1 MTNLGTR
8 TEPALRRAAPALLGY
23 AAVRALGLLTL
34 ALWSGARDK
43 SAYTL
48 LTARWDALWYTRVAE
63 LGYGYEVR
71 LPNGDV
77 HSNLAFFPLLPW
89 LERLLSAVAPLSYA
103 DAGFAVALL
112 ASLAAAWG
120 VFAVTD
126 LVYGRRA
133 GVCAVL
139 LWAVL
144 PVGIVQSM
152 AYSESLFTALAA
164 WSLYAVLTGRWVT
177 AGLLAS
183 LAGLTRPV
191 GLAVVAAVWVAGIA
205 AHLGDRR
212 NRTRAQGAS
221 GITAPALRG
230 PASTPRRGAAEHT
243 RHFTGHLKLDEGSAP
258 NVAETDPAAP
268 GTGPRGNSPSASG
281 ADTPRTDP
289 ATPGASSSLD
299 TPGPPERTP
308 VLQAPGNP
316 ADSSFERGRSAAGAS
331 GAPDAEYAPTDRTPS
346 STTERI
352 ADADSAPDPTHA
364 PAVGPP
370 HTPDPGPSPSASGSD
385 PAVPSG
391 AGSSPAPGS
400 AHTPRPG
407 PATAP
412 ADHPAPRRALGMA
425 LAPLGAA
432 AYVLWVGHRT
442 GKGPLGYLDVQAG
455 WRNGFDG
462 GYAFARFVADK
473 FTSFPS
479 ALAGTGLIVG
489 VGLVVWLYVVCAR
502 QGQPLP
508 LLVYSG
514 VVTALALCASSYF
527 GSKPRLLMPAF
538 PLLLPLALALARSR
552 TRRSAVIITL
562 IATAS
567 ALYGAFWLNGSG
579 PP

>member
-1 MTNLGTR
+1 VTDLETR
-8 TEPALRRAAPALLGY
+8 TAPPGAPSLRRAAPALLGY
-23 AAVRALGLLTL
+23 AAERALGLLVL
-34 ALWSGARDK
+34 ALWSAAADK

-89 LERLLSAVAPLSYA
+89 LERLLAAVTPLSYA
-103 DAGFAVALL
+103 DAGFVVALFS
-112 ASLAAAWG
+112 SLAAAWG
-120 VFAVTD
+120 IFAVAD
-126 LVYGRRA
+126 HVHGRRA

-177 AGLLAS
+177 AGTLAL

-191 GLAVVAAVWVAGIA
+191 GLAVVAAVWAAAIA
-205 AHLGDRR
+205 SFVQDRSPAR
-212 NRTRAQGAS
+212 PDR
-221 GITAPALRG
+221 APA
-230 PASTPRRGAAEHT
+230 A
-243 RHFTGHLKLDEGSAP
+243 
-258 NVAETDPAAP
+258 
-268 GTGPRGNSPSASG
+268 
-281 ADTPRTDP
+281 
-289 ATPGASSSLD
+289 
-299 TPGPPERTP
+299 
-308 VLQAPGNP
+308 
-316 ADSSFERGRSAAGAS
+316 
-331 GAPDAEYAPTDRTPS
+331 
-346 STTERI
+346 
-352 ADADSAPDPTHA
+352 
-364 PAVGPP
+364 
-370 HTPDPGPSPSASGSD
+370 
-385 PAVPSG
+385 
-391 AGSSPAPGS
+391 
-400 AHTPRPG
+400 
-407 PATAP
+407 
-412 ADHPAPRRALGMA
+412 RRALGML

-462 GYAFARFVADK
+462 GRAFARFVADK

-479 ALAGTGLIVG
+479 ALAGVGLIVG
-489 VGLVVWLYVVCAR
+489 VGSLIWLYVVCVR
-502 QGQPLP
+502 QRQPLP
-508 LLVYSG
+508 LLVYAG

-538 PLLLPLALALARSR
+538 PLLLPLALALARLR
-552 TRRSAVIITL
+552 MRRSALTL
-562 IATAS
+562 GSVAVAS
-567 ALYGAFWLNGSG
+567 ALYGALWLNGSG